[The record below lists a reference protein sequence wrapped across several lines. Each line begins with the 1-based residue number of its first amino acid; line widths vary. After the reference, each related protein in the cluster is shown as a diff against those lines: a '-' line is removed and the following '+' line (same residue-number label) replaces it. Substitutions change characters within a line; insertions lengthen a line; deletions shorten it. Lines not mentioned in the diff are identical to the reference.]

1 MECKNVSLF
10 MHEYLDGD
18 IEAADEQKLRK
29 HLQECEECS
38 EHFRELKRTIAFI
51 QSTSHV
57 SAPANFTEGVMKRL
71 PVERKRAKARR
82 WLQGHP
88 LLTAAAVFFVLML
101 GGALSSWSNNSEFS
115 VSKQDNVEVKGHT
128 AIVPEGKTV
137 QGDLVVRNGNTRI
150 EGKVNGSVTV
160 INGSNYLASA
170 GEVTGEIRELDQMFE
185 WLWYKMKST
194 TDNIVH
200 AF

>member
-57 SAPANFTEGVMKRL
+57 SAPANFTEGVMNRL

>member
-51 QSTSHV
+51 QSTSHG

>member
-1 MECKNVSLF
+1 
-10 MHEYLDGD
+10 
-18 IEAADEQKLRK
+18 
-29 HLQECEECS
+29 
-38 EHFRELKRTIAFI
+38 
-51 QSTSHV
+51 
-57 SAPANFTEGVMKRL
+57 
-71 PVERKRAKARR
+71 
-82 WLQGHP
+82 
-88 LLTAAAVFFVLML
+88 
-101 GGALSSWSNNSEFS
+101 
-115 VSKQDNVEVKGHT
+115 
-128 AIVPEGKTV
+128 V

>member
-57 SAPANFTEGVMKRL
+57 SAPTNFTEGVMKRL

>member
-1 MECKNVSLF
+1 MECKNGSLF